1 MSHKYKPSD
10 SLAEMIGD
18 DYNLLQVL
26 SRFGIA
32 LGFGDKS
39 AAEVCCENQVDTDTF
54 IAVCNFIS
62 QGVKPSFDEFTSLNV
77 QALLTYL
84 RNSHTFFV
92 DFMLPS
98 IRRKFVNAVDCSTH
112 NEVGF
117 LILQF
122 FDDYVIEIR
131 RHQQYE
137 AEHFFQYVDGLVHG
151 RRPADISL
159 SSFENDRTHKEHD
172 KQISRRLA
180 DLKNIII
187 RYCPSAS
194 SKEQLNDAMMH
205 LCEFEADLSSH
216 TQLEDTIFMP
226 MVSLLESQVD
236 VNEEDSNGQQLT
248 ENSQQVLSEREKE
261 IIIGVVKGLTNKEI
275 ADKLFIS
282 IHTVL
287 THRRNIARK
296 LEIHSPAGLVIYA
309 IVNGI
314 IGIDEIK
321 DLTYS

>member
-1 MSHKYKPSD
+1 MAHKYKPND
-10 SLAEMIGD
+10 SLAEMIGE
-18 DYNLLQVL
+18 DYTLLQVL

-39 AAEVCCENQVDTDTF
+39 VDEVCRQNGVDTDTF
-54 IAVCNFIS
+54 IAVCNYIS
-62 QGVKPSFDEFTSLNV
+62 QGLKPSFDEFTSLNV
-77 QALLTYL
+77 QALLAYL
-84 RNSHTFFV
+84 RNSHTFFI

-117 LILQF
+117 LILKF
-122 FDDYVIEIR
+122 FDDYVEEIR

-137 AEHFFQYVDGLVHG
+137 AEHFFGYVDGLTQGH
-151 RRPADISL
+151 RPADVSL
-159 SSFENDRTHKEHD
+159 AHFESDQTHIEHD
-172 KQISRRLA
+172 KLIARRLR

-187 RYCPSAS
+187 RYCPSANS
-194 SKEQLNDAMMH
+194 REQLNDALMH
-205 LCEFEADLSSH
+205 LCEFEADMSSH
-216 TQLEDTIFMP
+216 TQLEDTIFIP
-226 MVSLLESQVD
+226 AVSLLESRT
-236 VNEEDSNGQQLT
+236 EICEDEAEAGATNRDQI
-248 ENSQQVLSEREKE
+248 LSEREKD
-261 IIIGVVKGLTNKEI
+261 IVLGVVRGWTNKEI
-275 ADKLFIS
+275 ADRLCIS

-314 IGIDEIK
+314 IPYEEIK
-321 DLTYS
+321 DLSFS